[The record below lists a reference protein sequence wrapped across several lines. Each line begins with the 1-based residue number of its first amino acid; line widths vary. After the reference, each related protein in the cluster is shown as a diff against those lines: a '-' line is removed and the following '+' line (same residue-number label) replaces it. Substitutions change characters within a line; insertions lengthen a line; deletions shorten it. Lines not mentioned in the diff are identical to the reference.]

1 MSNSSFFGY
10 SYFSG
15 ANCYVKI
22 NGIPALEMAGIS
34 YQVQESTQPIFG
46 YSSRIFDAVAMG
58 QKIVRGNFVINFI
71 APNYIARI
79 IDTSRA
85 QINLQAIESQYAK
98 YGDGEIDTLVSGS
111 DLNSKIEEQ
120 EALRTQLKA
129 QLEASYALQLAE
141 EQNLEEV
148 RRAAYELL
156 NGSGDYQGAYDEL
169 TALKTEY
176 EQNLESLQSQ
186 FESEVQL
193 NQSMFDD
200 GTISYDIE
208 DRFQMDMDTGDSM
221 YQKWLREKSIP
232 DDGVNF
238 NRFAGEEGAKFIFQK
253 YLDKLST
260 ENLSSQQAM
269 TLAYQERFK
278 ELQQDITK
286 YETAVGM
293 TENML
298 TGDFFSKDRLASD
311 YMEVDAVHKE
321 NIETYKK
328 KLQEYKE
335 KLETENKT
343 LIEKEVQSRS
353 DIEKALKD
361 LKEAKTISS
370 VKQAEAHLRAL
381 ETASNKYYQTE
392 EQRATVGLNN
402 INDIGL
408 LGPFNID
415 IKFAEEYTITIVDA
429 FLTSRGSMIQIDEN
443 AIVEEYSFFA
453 RDIKYT

>member
-200 GTISYDIE
+200 GTIS
-208 DRFQMDMDTGDSM
+208 
-221 YQKWLREKSIP
+221 
-232 DDGVNF
+232 
-238 NRFAGEEGAKFIFQK
+238 
-253 YLDKLST
+253 
-260 ENLSSQQAM
+260 
-269 TLAYQERFK
+269 
-278 ELQQDITK
+278 
-286 YETAVGM
+286 
-293 TENML
+293 
-298 TGDFFSKDRLASD
+298 
-311 YMEVDAVHKE
+311 
-321 NIETYKK
+321 
-328 KLQEYKE
+328 
-335 KLETENKT
+335 
-343 LIEKEVQSRS
+343 
-353 DIEKALKD
+353 
-361 LKEAKTISS
+361 
-370 VKQAEAHLRAL
+370 
-381 ETASNKYYQTE
+381 
-392 EQRATVGLNN
+392 
-402 INDIGL
+402 
-408 LGPFNID
+408 
-415 IKFAEEYTITIVDA
+415 
-429 FLTSRGSMIQIDEN
+429 
-443 AIVEEYSFFA
+443 
-453 RDIKYT
+453 